1 MATDLT
7 ALLGGGGGGGGGW
20 RPESK
25 TYLTYTNT
33 LGLKANVTAPSGK
46 KIKITF
52 IGNYDTRGVFHP
64 QITLNVD
71 GVNIKTN
78 GATSAPNTTGLSTS
92 GTIMDKG
99 TGGDIYGFS
108 SYYSNQ
114 YNEIFCTSFSV
125 TVTTV
130 SSNNFTNNI
139 VYEIGEFI

>member
-7 ALLGGGGGGGGGW
+7 ALLGGGGGGGGW
-20 RPESK
+20 KPESK

-46 KIKITF
+46 LIKITF
-52 IGNYDTRGVFHP
+52 MGNYDTRGSFHP
-64 QITLNVD
+64 TIALVVN
-71 GVNIKTN
+71 GVNIKT
-78 GATSAPNTTGLSTS
+78 GTTSAPNTSGLSIS
-92 GTIMDKG
+92 GAIMDKG

-108 SYYSNQ
+108 SYYGNA

-130 SSNNFTNNI
+130 SSSSTTNNI